1 MINPNFL
8 QRRLKEY
15 FSIKCIFFL
24 LIQCTLVSHYRNQ
37 LFYLCA
43 IAEKEKLGPVDFDGM
58 NYLISDKKGPFFVVE
73 TPNSPV
79 GSKYNTFIEAN
90 QSIHAIQ
97 QNVQINMNYTAI
109 SNYRSSLKKENQE
122 ALMHNAHPRQRNRGK
137 FWLKKLENFGGNLLS
152 EDNHSYWAPPY
163 WNIHN

>member
-15 FSIKCIFFL
+15 FSSKCIFFL

-58 NYLISDKKGPFFVVE
+58 NYLISDKKGPFFVIE
-73 TPNSPV
+73 ALYFPV
-79 GSKYNTFIEAN
+79 GSQYNTFIEAN

-97 QNVQINMNYTAI
+97 QNVQINMNQVHCY
-109 SNYRSSLKKENQE
+109 LKLQKFFEKRKLGGINAQCTSQIEEQRKILVKEARE
-122 ALMHNAHPRQRNRGK
+122 
-137 FWLKKLENFGGNLLS
+137 FWWKPVK
-152 EDNHSYWAPPY
+152 
-163 WNIHN
+163 